1 VSTTN
6 FELHSSDFELKHA
19 DIATDDRERDAERRD
34 CADVRTVR
42 VGLLGYGRIGQAVA
56 ALAGQ
61 EAARLG
67 AAGLDLRC
75 VGALVRDLAKPRM
88 GPAVPL
94 STRSTDVVHDDV
106 DVVVEVLGGIEP
118 ARTLVAA
125 ALRAGRPVVSA
136 NKTLVA
142 TCGQELKALADAN
155 GTVFA
160 CDAAVLAGVPFIG
173 SLSRR
178 PLISAARRIEGI
190 VNGTC
195 HFIVDAV
202 ARGTSFNA
210 AVKEAVERGY
220 AEPDTAADTSGR
232 DAAEK
237 LTILLHLAGC
247 HDVKVA
253 DLTCTSL
260 GVLEPD
266 DLRGAGRLGGTIKP
280 VAIASLDPAAPGAWV
295 GPAFVAGSH
304 AFARLEGV
312 ANALCLTGRNGHA
325 VTFSGP
331 GAGPEATAVTIIDDV
346 VEAVTG
352 ARSRRAA
359 PRPAESAVAVATLR
373 QPPRGPWFLVLGDD
387 ERPEWPAEAIE
398 VLSSRGVRVDR
409 QAVEQGRLVALT
421 APTSWQAIQD
431 IVWAF
436 HARGTRTLVLP
447 ALGIG
452 S

>member
-1 VSTTN
+1 
-6 FELHSSDFELKHA
+6 L
-19 DIATDDRERDAERRD
+19 
-34 CADVRTVR
+34 R

-56 ALAGQ
+56 ALAGE
-61 EAARLG
+61 EADRLG
-67 AAGLDLRC
+67 AAGLDLQC
-75 VGALVRDLAKPRM
+75 VGALVRNLTKPRS
-88 GPAVPL
+88 GPALPL
-94 STRSTDVVHDDV
+94 SCTAADIVHDDV
-106 DVVVEVLGGIEP
+106 DVVVEVLGGLEP
-118 ARTLVAA
+118 ARTLVTS
-125 ALRAGRPVVSA
+125 ALCAGRAVVSA

-142 TCGQELKALADAN
+142 TCGQELKDLADAH

-190 VNGTC
+190 VNGTS

-202 ARGTSFNA
+202 GRGIAFNEAVKDAVARGF
-210 AVKEAVERGY
+210 
-220 AEPDTAADTSGR
+220 AEPDSSADTSGR

-247 HDVKVA
+247 HEVKVA

-266 DLRGAGRLGGTIKP
+266 DLRGAGLLGGTIKP

-304 AFARLEGV
+304 AFAPLEGV
-312 ANALCLTGRNGHA
+312 ANALRLTGRNGHT

-331 GAGPEATAVTIIDDV
+331 GAGPDVTAVTIIDDI

-352 ARSRRAA
+352 QRIQRAT
-359 PRPAESAVAVATLR
+359 PRPAESAVAAARLR
-373 QPPRGPWFLVLGDD
+373 QPARGPWFFTLGDD
-387 ERPEWPAEAIE
+387 ERAEWPAEAVE
-398 VLSSRGVRVDR
+398 VLSSRGVRVVR
-409 QAVEQGRLVALT
+409 QVVRSGRLFALT
-421 APTSWQAIQD
+421 APASWQAVQD
-431 IVWAF
+431 VVWAF
-436 HARGTRTLVLP
+436 HARGTRTVALP

-452 S
+452 T

>member
-1 VSTTN
+1 VPDGGRGLRPGDN
-6 FELHSSDFELKHA
+6 AL
-19 DIATDDRERDAERRD
+19 
-34 CADVRTVR
+34 RTVR
-42 VGLLGYGRIGQAVA
+42 VALLGYGRIGQAVA
-56 ALAGQ
+56 ALAGH
-61 EAARLG
+61 EAGRLSE
-67 AAGLDLRC
+67 AGFDVQC
-75 VGALVRDLAKPRM
+75 VGALVRDLGKARL
-88 GPAVPL
+88 GPALPL
-94 STRSTDVVHDDV
+94 SNRAADVVDDDV
-106 DVVVEVLGGIEP
+106 DVVVEVLGGLEP

-125 ALRAGRPVVSA
+125 TLRAGRPVVSA

-142 TCGQELKALADAN
+142 ACGRELTAIADAH

-202 ARGTSFNA
+202 GRGTPFNA
-210 AVKEAVERGY
+210 AVKEAVARGY

-247 HDVKVA
+247 HDVTVA

-260 GVLEPD
+260 GVLAPD
-266 DLRGAGRLGGTIKP
+266 DLRGAARLGGTIKP
-280 VAIASLDPAAPGAWV
+280 LAIASLDPAAPGAWV

-312 ANALCLTGRNGHA
+312 TNALSLTGRNGHT

-331 GAGPEATAVTIIDDV
+331 GAGPEATAVTIVDDV

-387 ERPEWPAEAIE
+387 ERAEWPAEAIE
-398 VLSSRGVRVDR
+398 VLSSRGVRVVR
-409 QAVEQGRLVALT
+409 QAVEQGRLIALT
-421 APTSWQAIQD
+421 APASWPAIQD
-431 IVWAF
+431 IIWAF
-436 HARGTRTLVLP
+436 HARGTRALALP
-447 ALGIG
+447 ALGELTD
-452 S
+452 SFRT